1 MAEQV
6 GYKVIGTF
14 TGLKGQCNHGHK
26 VGDTVKLSAHDTSG
40 MCGFFYYAIYPYIMM
55 LQFGGRWPDS
65 WGGDT
70 LEFDCPDKYNCL
82 SIRLQPEKAA

>member
-26 VGDTVKLSAHDTSG
+26 VGDTVEVSAHSSNG
-40 MCGFFYYAIYPYIMM
+40 
-55 LQFGGRWPDS
+55 L
-65 WGGDT
+65 
-70 LEFDCPDKYNCL
+70 
-82 SIRLQPEKAA
+82 